1 MKEFILIK
9 NGEIVLKGLNKGR
22 FEDALIK
29 NARRRLEPLGRFTF
43 RKAQSTIYVIPPE
56 GEVDLDEAV
65 ARLQTVFGIAR
76 LCRARVVEKDFEDIK
91 AKAVEYL
98 AKRLRTASTFKV
110 EAKRSDKSFPMN
122 SPQICRELGGVLL
135 SHFPHLRV
143 DVENP
148 EVTVMVE
155 IREFAAFIHVDQ
167 LPGAGGIPVG
177 TGGKGALL
185 LSGGIDS
192 PVAGYMMA
200 KRGLELIAVHFASP
214 PYTSD
219 RARHKVELL
228 ARKLTPYCGRIPLF
242 VVPFTQIQEAIR
254 DHCPEDF
261 FTLVMRRCMM
271 RIAEAIALKEGCGG
285 LITGES
291 LGQVASQT
299 LMALACTD
307 QVTRLPILRPA
318 IGLDKEEI
326 VQIAR
331 KIDTFDTSILPYED
345 CCTVFTPRHPK
356 TKPKVADLET
366 IEGRMP
372 GLAEMLDQAAR
383 EAELVIFRQS
393 DPVEE

>member
-1 MKEFILIK
+1 M
-9 NGEIVLKGLNKGR
+9 
-22 FEDALIK
+22 
-29 NARRRLEPLGRFTF
+29 
-43 RKAQSTIYVIPPE
+43 
-56 GEVDLDEAV
+56 
-65 ARLQTVFGIAR
+65 
-76 LCRARVVEKDFEDIK
+76 
-91 AKAVEYL
+91 
-98 AKRLRTASTFKV
+98 
-110 EAKRSDKSFPMN
+110 
-122 SPQICRELGGVLL
+122 
-135 SHFPHLRV
+135 
-143 DVENP
+143 
-148 EVTVMVE
+148 
-155 IREFAAFIHVDQ
+155 
-167 LPGAGGIPVG
+167 
-177 TGGKGALL
+177 
-185 LSGGIDS
+185 
-192 PVAGYMMA
+192 
-200 KRGLELIAVHFASP
+200 
-214 PYTSD
+214 
-219 RARHKVELL
+219 
-228 ARKLTPYCGRIPLF
+228 
-242 VVPFTQIQEAIR
+242 VPFTQIQEAIR
-254 DHCPEDF
+254 DQCPEDF

-372 GLAEMLDQAAR
+372 GLSEMLDQAAR

>member
-1 MKEFILIK
+1 MKEMILIK
-9 NGEIVLKGLNKGR
+9 NGEIVLKGLNKGK

-29 NARRRLEPLGRFTF
+29 NARRRLDPLGRFVF
-43 RKAQSTIYVIPPE
+43 RKAQSTIYVMPQE
-56 GEVDLDEAV
+56 EDTDLDEAV
-65 ARLQTVFGIAR
+65 RRLQTVFGIAR
-76 LCRARVVEKDFEDIK
+76 LCRARVVEKDFDDIK
-91 AKAVEYL
+91 AKAVDYL
-98 AKRLRTASTFKV
+98 ARRLRSARTFKV
-110 EAKRSDKSFPMN
+110 EAKRSDKTFPMA
-122 SPQICRELGGVLL
+122 SPEICRELGAVLL
-135 SHFPHLRV
+135 EHFPHLK
-143 DVENP
+143 VEVEHP

-177 TGGKGALL
+177 TGGRAALL

-228 ARKLTPYCGRIPLF
+228 AKKLTPYCGRISLF

-254 DHCPEDF
+254 DQCPEDF

-271 RIAEAIALKEGCGG
+271 RIAQSIALRENCGG

-307 QVTRLPILRPA
+307 QVTSLPILRPA
-318 IGLDKEEI
+318 IGMDKEEI

-331 KIDTFDTSILPYED
+331 RIDTFDTSILPYED

-356 TKPKVADLET
+356 TKPRPQQLEA
-366 IEGRMP
+366 IEKGMT
-372 GLAEMLDQAAR
+372 GLEEMLRQASE
-383 EAELVIFRQS
+383 EAELVIFRQN
-393 DPVEE
+393 DPAQE